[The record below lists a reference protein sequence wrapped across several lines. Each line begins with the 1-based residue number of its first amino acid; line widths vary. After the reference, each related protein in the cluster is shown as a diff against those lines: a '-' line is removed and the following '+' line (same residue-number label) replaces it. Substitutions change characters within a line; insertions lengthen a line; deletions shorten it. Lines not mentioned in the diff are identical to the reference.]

1 MSYQRRWKR
10 RWWAPVTAAT
20 AAGIVLLAGCA
31 SGGSTSAGAAISP
44 ASGHGLAGF
53 AGTASPTL
61 LPTAMPSSMPGMPSP
76 APAGQGAAAPVASNA
91 VTIHNFAFGPQAVT
105 VKVGTT
111 VHWVNHDTEAHT
123 VTSNTGAFG
132 SPVLQPGHGYSYTFT
147 KPGSYSY
154 HCTIHPFMTGKVVV
168 S

>member
-1 MSYQRRWKR
+1 MTYQR
-10 RWWAPVTAAT
+10 RWWAPAAAAA
-20 AAGIVLLAGCA
+20 AAGIVLIAGCGSSGSSSA
-31 SGGSTSAGAAISP
+31 SATISP

-61 LPTAMPSSMPGMPSP
+61 QPTSMPSSMPGMSSP
-76 APAGQGAAAPVASNA
+76 APASQSAAPVASNS
-91 VTIHNFAFGPQAVT
+91 VTIHNFAFGPQVVT
-105 VKVGTT
+105 VKAGST
-111 VHWVNHDTEAHT
+111 VHWMNHDTEAHT

-132 SPVLQPGHGYSYTFT
+132 SPVLQPGHGYSFTFS
-147 KPGSYSY
+147 KPGTYSY